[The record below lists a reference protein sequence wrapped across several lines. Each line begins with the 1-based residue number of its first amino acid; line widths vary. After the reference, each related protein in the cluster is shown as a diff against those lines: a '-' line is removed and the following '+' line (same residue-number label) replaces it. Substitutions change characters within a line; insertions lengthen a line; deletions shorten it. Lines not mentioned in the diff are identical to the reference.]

1 MDLALQR
8 ELLSEALYELDVD
21 GDLTNQIFEV
31 TLEDSEVGIQIVRYS
46 HPRPPDESAN
56 HCVR

>member
-8 ELLSEALYELDVD
+8 ELFSDAFYELDVD
-21 GDLTNQIFEV
+21 GDLTNQILEV
-31 TLEDSEVGIQIVRYS
+31 TLEDSGVGIQIVRHS
-46 HPRPPDESAN
+46 HPRPLDESAN

>member
-8 ELLSEALYELDVD
+8 ELFSEALCELDVD
-21 GDLTNQIFEV
+21 GNLTSQILEV
-31 TLEDSEVGIQIVRYS
+31 TLEDSEVGIQIMRYS

>member
-1 MDLALQR
+1 MDFALQR
-8 ELLSEALYELDVD
+8 ELFSEALYELDVD
-21 GDLTNQIFEV
+21 GDLTNQILEV
-31 TLEDSEVGIQIVRYS
+31 TLEDSGVRIQIVRYS